1 MLLTMAAA
9 AAMPAL
15 ESRLACLPAARRTGL
30 LAACSCFL
38 EPRARRVAPVQFLL
52 RTGSGL
58 SAGVQQVAPTG
69 PALLLYPRVAPLP
82 ALPAGM
88 YGG

>member
-1 MLLTMAAA
+1 
-9 AAMPAL
+9 
-15 ESRLACLPAARRTGL
+15 
-30 LAACSCFL
+30 
-38 EPRARRVAPVQFLL
+38 
-52 RTGSGL
+52 
-58 SAGVQQVAPTG
+58 VQQVAPTG